1 MGDDGVMVILIK
13 IIPSVMLIL
22 AILKKLH
29 AYIWILWTGYPFL
42 TKKYSFEPSFSVR
55 SWISTTNLS
64 RKDFTYCRYNFT
76 QPNGG
81 RVSNIQQIYSYS
93 EGSLKYHNGFSEQE
107 YFGYFLLM
115 LDLPANT

>member
-42 TKKYSFEPSFSVR
+42 TKNIVLNPRFQYVPESLLPIYREKILPIADIILPNQMEAEWVTFNKY
-55 SWISTTNLS
+55 ILILS
-64 RKDFTYCRYNFT
+64 A
-76 QPNGG
+76 
-81 RVSNIQQIYSYS
+81 
-93 EGSLKYHNGFSEQE
+93 L
-107 YFGYFLLM
+107 
-115 LDLPANT
+115 